1 MRCRA
6 FLDSNL
12 DAICILQ
19 SAFIGN
25 LLDAPATT
33 MAKRRHSDRK
43 SVDDE
48 FGLEFVLEELRGSEA
63 PRNKEVLLHFFFFLR
78 HDGRGQNSTGD
89 AFYDVVKSIKA
100 RWLGSGVEMATDP
113 TLKKKVDH
121 LHHLYR

>member
-1 MRCRA
+1 MPFA
-6 FLDSNL
+6 FCNL
-12 DAICILQ
+12 HP
-19 SAFIGN
+19 IGN

-78 HDGRGQNSTGD
+78 RDGRGQNSTWD

-100 RWLGSGVEMATDP
+100 QWLGSGVEMATDP
-113 TLKKKVDH
+113 TLKKK
-121 LHHLYR
+121 LYFTYCKICRNVFISMQA